1 VSTTEIDKSLPIDHL
16 VVLAR
21 GLDRA
26 IDDFEQRLGV
36 RATLGGRHEAFGTH
50 NALLSLGEDCYLELI
65 APEPDADPSQ
75 VTRRWPFIPPRPRNW
90 PRLRNWPLNRPSHG
104 PSHWP
109 DAGNDRETA
118 SAEAPWRLVNFA
130 IRSRDIARDVQ
141 RARSRG
147 FDPGEV
153 IAMSR
158 ERPDGTR
165 LSWTLALRDEAACG
179 GLVPFLIDWGNSPHP
194 ASSCPRGCRLI
205 ELRGE
210 HPDPDAARRALAAVD
225 CAMDVTAGPRP
236 ALIALIESPR
246 GRIELR

>member
-1 VSTTEIDKSLPIDHL
+1 MNVPQSPPIDHL

-21 GLDRA
+21 ELDRA

-36 RATLGGRHEAFGTH
+36 RAALGGRHHAFGTH

-65 APEPDADPSQ
+65 ALDPDADQPQ
-75 VTRRWPFIPPRPRNW
+75 VTRRWPFIPRRNW
-90 PRLRNWPLNRPSHG
+90 PRNR
-104 PSHWP
+104 
-109 DAGNDRETA
+109 REDCIQREAA
-118 SAEAPWRLVNFA
+118 SAEAPCRLVNFA
-130 IRSRDIARDVQ
+130 IRSRDIARDAE

-165 LSWTLALRDEAACG
+165 LRWTLALRDEAACD

-225 CAMDVTAGPRP
+225 FAMDVTVSPRP
-236 ALIALIESPR
+236 ALIALIDSPR